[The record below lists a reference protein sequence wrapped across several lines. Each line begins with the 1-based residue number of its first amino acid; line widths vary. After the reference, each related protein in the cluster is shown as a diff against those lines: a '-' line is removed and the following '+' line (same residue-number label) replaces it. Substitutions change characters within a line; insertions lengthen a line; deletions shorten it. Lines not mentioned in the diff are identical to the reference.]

1 MNHIIVGLEGVFSTH
16 NYDSK
21 GVFDS
26 SLIMFC
32 YLIYD
37 VTHYAVF
44 VLRYGSITNCG
55 NNVTDVRTTLYLY
68 LTLPRLH
75 MRAPYT
81 LMSAWWSTWSVDV

>member
-37 VTHYAVF
+37 VTRYAVF
-44 VLRYGSITNCG
+44 VLRYGSITICG
-55 NNVTDVRTTLYLY
+55 NNVTDVRTTLY

-81 LMSAWWSTWSVDV
+81 LMSAWWSTWSVGV